1 MDSRVNPGD
10 DVYLAKAIEEAI
22 AADDRTAELG
32 ISVEVRAGRAFLHGT
47 VASAQRKEAVTTV
60 AGEHAPG
67 HQILNELT
75 VVDPGDS
82 GNAAEPVAE
91 TLR

>member
-1 MDSRVNPGD
+1 MDSAVNPGD

-22 AADDRTAELG
+22 AGDERTAELG

-47 VASAQRKEAVTTV
+47 VATAQRKDAVTAV
-60 AGEHAPG
+60 ASEHAPG
-67 HQILNELT
+67 HDVVNELM
-75 VVDPGDS
+75 VSDPGIT
-82 GNAAEPVAE
+82 GAAPTEE